1 MRLRI
6 TWTHHVPQCYVIVHF
21 LPSYT
26 YIALTVVSAIKL
38 SWASLINQTIIT
50 NKETALRK
58 FMIFISLLSSGGL
71 PPFHGFLPKWIAFQ
85 ARITNNIPPIATIV
99 VITWL
104 ITLYIYIYIHI
115 HIYTYIHTR
124 ARVRTHTHTH
134 TQMCVFHV
142 SESWIMFHVHV
153 ELSRLA
159 QTVTIFLFQR
169 SLFESNL
176 FSVFCD
182 LWLFPLPT
190 DKCIEGNL
198 N

>member
-104 ITLYIYIYIHI
+104 ITLYIYIYTY
-115 HIYTYIHTR
+115 IYTYIHTYIR
-124 ARVRTHTHTH
+124 ARACARTHTHTH
-134 TQMCVFHV
+134 RCVYF
-142 SESWIMFHVHV
+142 M
-153 ELSRLA
+153 
-159 QTVTIFLFQR
+159 FQR
-169 SLFESNL
+169 AELCSTFTS
-176 FSVFCD
+176 S
-182 LWLFPLPT
+182 
-190 DKCIEGNL
+190 
-198 N
+198 